1 VQHDTITASQQGFR
15 SAPVLLQ
22 SNLT

>member
-1 VQHDTITASQQGFR
+1 VQHDTITASQQGFH